1 LSDDKRMMCA
11 LPAGHAINCGLP
23 NLRLS
28 ILQLFRL
35 TWHMMQDVSDIGSPM
50 AEPARRVRSGWGLA
64 VASALLHLSL
74 LAVFLI
80 PLPTLE
86 LEQPTEETVSVEIV
100 PPAPEP
106 EGTEEANAPPAAPPA
121 PAAPAPVAEP
131 PSDTAEEQAALP
143 PPPATMIAA
152 PPPPPSDALL
162 RDDQSGQ
169 AAPKDDAKAA
179 MEAAPIVTPQP
190 DEAPPA
196 APDVAKMPGTPPAEQ
211 PPETAKEEAAP
222 PPPEQTGEAQQ
233 KPEEPEPREPKP
245 KEPEPAEQG
254 TPLTPDV
261 TPPEADLAAGPAAG
275 EPAAALADAVQA
287 VPVPLPR
294 PVQPAPAPDPSTRPG
309 GAMEKADTLL
319 SAARLENPAL
329 RSALG
334 QLSPNRRLT
343 QICSFEVAE
352 QVARARPETPPDF
365 VVPYGPSGGFI
376 RGGTLDAD
384 GGAFRSG
391 GRWFDVS
398 FRCTVDMKAMRVTAF
413 SYRLGKEVPPQQ
425 WPRRRLPGA

>member
-1 LSDDKRMMCA
+1 
-11 LPAGHAINCGLP
+11 
-23 NLRLS
+23 LRDIGLS
-28 ILQLFRL
+28 IRRLFRL
-35 TWHMMQDVSDIGSPM
+35 TWHVMQDVSDIGSPM

-64 VASALLHLSL
+64 AASALLHLSL

-80 PLPTLE
+80 PLPTLD

-106 EGTEEANAPPAAPPA
+106 EGKEEAEAPPA
-121 PAAPAPVAEP
+121 PPPAPASKP
-131 PSDTAEEQAALP
+131 PSDAAEEQAAVP

-152 PPPPPSDALL
+152 PPPPPADAPQSE
-162 RDDQSGQ
+162 DQSGQ
-169 AAPKDDAKAA
+169 TAPKDDAPAP

-190 DEAPPA
+190 DKAPPA
-196 APDVAKMPGTPPAEQ
+196 APDVAERPGTPPAEQ

-222 PPPEQTGEAQQ
+222 PPLQQTAEVQQ
-233 KPEEPEPREPKP
+233 TPEEPEPPEPEP

-254 TPLTPDV
+254 TSLPPDV
-261 TPPEADLAAGPAAG
+261 TPPEADLAAGLAAG
-275 EPAAALADAVQA
+275 EPAASLADAVQA
-287 VPVPLPR
+287 VPVPMPR
-294 PVQPAPAPDPSTRPG
+294 PVQPAPAPEPSTRPG

-425 WPRRRLPGA
+425 WQRRRLPGA